1 MDYAFKA
8 NTEIRELNIRHVSG
22 VLNFKMFDDVVKSSA
37 LSVSCIISIETEE
50 KTKKLNL
57 KNLC

>member
-8 NTEIRELNIRHVSG
+8 NTEIRELNIRRVSG
-22 VLNFKMFDDVVKSSA
+22 VLNFKMFDDVVKPSA